1 MDERTREWFLWFLKF
16 VEGDYA
22 LAPGLWHR
30 FSVQIGIA
38 YDISHSL
45 VSLAPEGCWWVIP
58 LFFSA
63 LAPSPPHGILCIAII
78 LLLHA
83 TYKQFKKKTNSLG
96 LSQPFLHL
104 LANLTHGKQS
114 NAFDCHVPCWLLV
127 VSPPRQACKLCLLLP
142 DNPPHLYLGDWKL
155 PTPKAKG

>member
-1 MDERTREWFLWFLKF
+1 MCGMDERTREWFLWFLKF

-30 FSVQIGIA
+30 FSVQTGIA

-83 TYKQFKKKTNSLG
+83 TYKQFKKKKKLTRTFIAFP
-96 LSQPFLHL
+96 LSFGH
-104 LANLTHGKQS
+104 
-114 NAFDCHVPCWLLV
+114 F
-127 VSPPRQACKLCLLLP
+127 
-142 DNPPHLYLGDWKL
+142 
-155 PTPKAKG
+155 